1 VGFHLD
7 RDTLTASLATMDD
20 RVQRAVNLVFD
31 YMETAAESK
40 MRADAPWTDR
50 TGNAR
55 AGLRAR
61 HVESGGD
68 HTLVLFHTMD
78 YGVYLE
84 VSHDGEYAIIGP
96 TQIWAGVQLERLLE
110 AAVGRA
116 MRGAA

>member
-1 VGFHLD
+1 MPFVID
-7 RDTLTASLATMDD
+7 RDTLTASLTTMDD
-20 RVQRAVNLVFD
+20 RIERAINLVFD
-31 YMETAAESK
+31 YMETATESK

-61 HVESGGD
+61 HVQDGNT
-68 HTLVLFHTMD
+68 HTLVMFHTMP
-78 YGVYLE
+78 YGFWLE
-84 VSHDGEYAIIGP
+84 VAHDGKYAIIGP
-96 TQIWAGVQLERLLE
+96 TQQWAGPQLERLLS

>member
-1 VGFHLD
+1 VPFTID
-7 RDTLTASLATMDD
+7 RDTLTASLATMDS

-31 YMETAAESK
+31 YMETATESK

-61 HVESGGD
+61 HVGSGD
-68 HTLVLFHTMD
+68 EHTLVLFHTMD
-78 YGVYLE
+78 YGFWLE
-84 VSHDGEYAIIGP
+84 VAHDGQYAIIGP
-96 TQIWAGVQLERLLE
+96 TQIWAGVQLERLLS
-110 AAVGRA
+110 AAVDRA